1 MKHKYNKYFANIANI
16 IFYIMFKFQI
26 LKSYLKK
33 FITINYYYSITRK
46 QNENSKIF
54 QRDLLRILFKNQN
67 IIFVIYYTNNQI
79 LLSKISHLFLIML
92 KNITIYF

>member
-1 MKHKYNKYFANIANI
+1 MKYKYNKYFANIANI